1 MTNATRTIDLEQLA
15 TVAGGTK
22 AETAELKQAILGNPD
37 LAKIW
42 QRKFDRYG
50 ADDEQTCHMVLME
63 AFGSIN
69 ADCSRSDANVYR
81 VINEYG
87 EDRYKINHADVI
99 NLCKNYRTF

>member
-1 MTNATRTIDLEQLA
+1 MTNTTRTIDLEQLA

-42 QRKFDRYG
+42 QRKIDRYG
-50 ADDEQTCHMVLME
+50 ADDEQTCHIVLME